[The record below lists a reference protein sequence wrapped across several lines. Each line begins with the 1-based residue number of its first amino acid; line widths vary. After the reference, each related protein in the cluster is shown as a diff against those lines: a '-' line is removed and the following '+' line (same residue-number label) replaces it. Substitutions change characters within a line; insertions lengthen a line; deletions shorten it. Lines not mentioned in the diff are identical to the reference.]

1 MSLGGYQFGPFRFD
15 ARERLLYRGADQVLL
30 TPKAADTLYHLLLRH
45 GSLVEKSELMQLV
58 WPESFVEETTLAQ
71 NIFTLRK
78 LLGDEDQSIIETVP
92 RRGYRFAVPVSE
104 VPDRG
109 TPVSAA
115 TRPRTIVIAIA
126 IAAVAAVALA
136 VWLSWLRIQHQ
147 RQIVSTLAV
156 LPFHPIGDQQDE
168 YLGVAMADAL
178 ISRLSNIRGVSVRPT
193 SAVRKF
199 TASSDPILA
208 ARELAV
214 GSVLEGT
221 IQRAGDTMRVTVQL
235 VDAERDAPLW
245 SDKFDVAVSDVFS
258 LQDRISDEV
267 ARALIVNLGGHPRRY
282 TENADAHRDYL
293 RGRYFWNKRTA
304 DGYVHAIECFE
315 TAIRRDPAYAL
326 AYAGL
331 ADSYALLGAM
341 TNRVAPRGVL
351 LPKALRAAQ
360 HALEIDPTLAEAHAS
375 LGFIKMHYQWD
386 WAGGEREFRR
396 AIELNPGYATA
407 HHWYSYELTALR
419 RFDEAVYEIREA
431 QKADPV
437 SLIINTDVAEIL
449 MFAGRTDEALAQ
461 CRRTLEL
468 DPNFPLAYWVLT
480 RTYHAKGMSI
490 EAISTAKKFLEL
502 DPGRDNGLIDL
513 AAAYRLAGQVAE
525 SNRTL
530 DEWHR
535 RSKGKYVLIYDGVWA
550 AVIRG
555 DREQSIALLEDS
567 YREHSGSLI
576 LLNVDIF
583 PDSLRNDPRF
593 KNLVHRMGLDQSPRK
608 ESAPSHT
615 AL

>member
-1 MSLGGYQFGPFRFD
+1 MPLSGYQFGPFRFD
-15 ARERLLYRGADQVLL
+15 ARERLLYRGADPVLL
-30 TPKAADTLYHLLLRH
+30 TPKAADTLHHLLLRH
-45 GSLVEKSELMQLV
+45 GSLVEKSDLMQLV

-78 LLGDEDQSIIETVP
+78 LLGDEDQKIIETIP
-92 RRGYRFAVPVSE
+92 RRGYRFAASVREIPENASTLI
-104 VPDRG
+104 P
-109 TPVSAA
+109 AA
-115 TRPRTIVIAIA
+115 HRSKVLIATTIVAMVGIAVIA
-126 IAAVAAVALA
+126 
-136 VWLSWLRIQHQ
+136 WLSWARLQQ
-147 RQIVSTLAV
+147 RPQNIPSLAV

-168 YLGVAMADAL
+168 YLGLAMADAL
-178 ISRLSNIRGVSVRPT
+178 ISRLSNIRGVLVRPT

-208 ARELAV
+208 ARELTV

-221 IQRAGDTMRVTVQL
+221 IQRSGDTMRVTVQL
-235 VDAERDAPLW
+235 VDAQRDAPLW
-245 SDKFDVAVSDVFS
+245 SDKFDVPVSNVFS

-267 ARALIVNLGGHPRRY
+267 ARALMVNLGGHPRRY
-282 TENADAHRDYL
+282 TENAAAHGDYL

-304 DGYVHAIECFE
+304 DGYVHAIESFE
-315 TAIRRDPAYAL
+315 SAIRRDPSYAL

-341 TNRVAPRGVL
+341 TNRVAPRRVA
-351 LPKALRAAQ
+351 LPKALQAAAR
-360 HALEIDPTLAEAHAS
+360 ALEIDSTLAEAHAS

-407 HHWYSYELTALR
+407 HHWYAYELTALR

-449 MFAGRTDEALAQ
+449 AFAGRTDEALTQ

-480 RTYHAKGMSI
+480 RTYHARGMSA
-490 EAISTAKKFLEL
+490 EAISAAKKFIQL
-502 DPGRDNGLIDL
+502 DPDRDNGFIDL
-513 AAAYRLAGQVAE
+513 AAAYQLGGRSAE
-525 SNRTL
+525 ANRTL
-530 DEWHR
+530 DEWR
-535 RSKGKYVLIYDGVWA
+535 RRTNGKYDEFYEDVWA
-550 AVIRG
+550 AVVRD
-555 DREQSIALLEDS
+555 DREQTIASLEKS

-576 LLNVDIF
+576 LLNVDFF
-583 PDSLRNDPRF
+583 PDSIRNDPRF
-593 KNLVHRMGLDQSPRK
+593 KSLVRRMRLD
-608 ESAPSHT
+608 PSMR
-615 AL
+615 